1 MFCVWLLLTAF
12 SPSVPLHSAHAVKS
26 DYFIGGWIP
35 DLPTVFLAQWSPI
48 FENYLNDIVG
58 NSNTPPIKFHLVPV
72 DFSKHNRAI
81 DLITTGQLDF
91 VCELDQNFVF
101 TWFHDLMS
109 RSFPDNHP
117 IQLACLDAEAGFSP
131 IATQRHLILG
141 QEAGGYGALIFSSI
155 SNKAVTTLADIKG
168 KRLGVTF
175 VLAAGGFALG
185 WKVSTLFKFLQGV
198 RLLSDAILQLLSE
211 SGIDM
216 FSDTEQV
223 SVCEQT
229 TLTKS
234 E

>member
-1 MFCVWLLLTAF
+1 
-12 SPSVPLHSAHAVKS
+12 
-26 DYFIGGWIP
+26 
-35 DLPTVFLAQWSPI
+35 
-48 FENYLNDIVG
+48 
-58 NSNTPPIKFHLVPV
+58 
-72 DFSKHNRAI
+72 
-81 DLITTGQLDF
+81 
-91 VCELDQNFVF
+91 
-101 TWFHDLMS
+101 MS

-141 QEAGGYGALIFSSI
+141 KEAGGYGALIFSSN

-185 WKVSTLFKFLQGV
+185 WKVSALLKFLQGV
-198 RLLSDAILQLLSE
+198 RLLSDATLQLLSE

-223 SVCEQT
+223 SVCEPT

-234 E
+234 EHLSVIDIRLEANSDL